1 MPVALSQQG
10 VCQTEGCL
18 IVPEADIAGEQVLG
32 QSVQKNDG
40 NLIIQDMCLEKAKLM
55 VYADCGKGKGYGV
68 TLSSRI
74 MRNGKP
80 VHTRKISGSAIT

>member
-32 QSVQKNDG
+32 HSVQKNDG

-55 VYADCGKGKGYGV
+55 VYADCGYGV
-68 TLSSRI
+68 TLSYRI